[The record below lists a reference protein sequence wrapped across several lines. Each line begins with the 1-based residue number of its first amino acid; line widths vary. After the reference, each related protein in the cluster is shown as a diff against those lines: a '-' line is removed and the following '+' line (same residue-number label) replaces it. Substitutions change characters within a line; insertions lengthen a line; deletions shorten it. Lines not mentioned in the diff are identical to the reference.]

1 MDLTLKSTN
10 NDTALLNLVYSAQ
23 LIADTF
29 AKGLEDNNCL
39 LISTVQLHQKIND
52 TIKDVT
58 DLTEPVY
65 NTPEELV
72 NKVTLP
78 KADSLNPLVAGVI
91 QSSKERCFNCKVS
104 LPKLSFK
111 GDLDFSLDDMK
122 AHIQLY
128 KDLFNFQKI
137 NPCQAIDM
145 FKYQCIPDVLR
156 LIALLLNAY
165 LMITSLRRL
174 AGLSLSVFIKGIISA
189 LLGKLIASVNISLN
203 LGQLNLSC
211 FIEYLNQILAAIPST
226 DNIVANF
233 TSEQIIGLIEALPI
247 EVQRNLIATYLD
259 NTYLVPDDGPYYSRN
274 KLSILASRIPKSD
287 LSGLLELNGFNTSAT
302 DALNNLTPDL
312 NKQVRDASTELNT
325 IVTESTAKASN
336 LIEKFN
342 QRAFKR
348 TVRDTNE
355 EIKTAQQGLDSLF
368 KDLSDTVNNAVG
380 TFNGFIEQIQSL
392 KAYFECELTRSS
404 DDLLSLMTE
413 LNKVIKMLNLLSS
426 VVYALAKKD
435 VRKKCQKASVA
446 NKLSTGAKLTEDEL
460 LLKDFLQ
467 DFYQKQVEIVA
478 TEEENIEI
486 LVYERPIIT
495 GLPKI
500 SLLDCSIDS
509 FIKDHTLDA
518 VIERALKDVLAETED
533 KRKIVDEQP
542 WESYVFPNLTG
553 GTVFQEELK
562 TLTDILYSKPDIIP
576 TTSFDTKQSFN
587 IKPNYQEN
595 KNNILNNTVKCTSI
609 ADVLNILDNLEGL

>member
-10 NDTALLNLVYSAQ
+10 NDTSLLNLVYSAQ

-174 AGLSLSVFIKGIISA
+174 TGLSLSVFIKGIISA
-189 LLGKLIASVNISLN
+189 LLGKLIASVSISLN

-274 KLSILASRIPKSD
+274 TLSILASRIPKSD

-312 NKQVRDASTELNT
+312 NKQVSDASTELNT

-518 VIERALKDVLAETED
+518 VVERALKDVLAETED

-562 TLTDILYSKPDIIP
+562 TLTDILYSKPDIP

>member
-165 LMITSLRRL
+165 LMITSLRKL

-259 NTYLVPDDGPYYSRN
+259 NTYLVPDDGPYYSKN
-274 KLSILASRIPKSD
+274 TLSILASSIPKSD

-312 NKQVRDASTELNT
+312 NKQVSDASTELNT

-562 TLTDILYSKPDIIP
+562 TLTDILYSKPDIP

>member
-10 NDTALLNLVYSAQ
+10 NDTSLLNLVYSAQ

-174 AGLSLSVFIKGIISA
+174 TGLSLSVFIKGIISA

-274 KLSILASRIPKSD
+274 TLSILASRIPKSD

-312 NKQVRDASTELNT
+312 NKQVSDASTELNT

-518 VIERALKDVLAETED
+518 VVERALKDVLAETED

-562 TLTDILYSKPDIIP
+562 TLTDILYSKPDIP

>member
-10 NDTALLNLVYSAQ
+10 NDTSLLNLVYSAQ

-174 AGLSLSVFIKGIISA
+174 TGLSLSVFIKGIISA

-274 KLSILASRIPKSD
+274 TLSILASRIPKSD

-312 NKQVRDASTELNT
+312 NKQVSDASTELNT

-368 KDLSDTVNNAVG
+368 KDLSETVKNNVG
-380 TFNGFIEQIQSL
+380 TSNGFIEQIQSL
-392 KAYFECELTRSS
+392 ATILP
-404 DDLLSLMTE
+404 L
-413 LNKVIKMLNLLSS
+413 
-426 VVYALAKKD
+426 
-435 VRKKCQKASVA
+435 
-446 NKLSTGAKLTEDEL
+446 
-460 LLKDFLQ
+460 
-467 DFYQKQVEIVA
+467 EI
-478 TEEENIEI
+478 
-486 LVYERPIIT
+486 
-495 GLPKI
+495 
-500 SLLDCSIDS
+500 
-509 FIKDHTLDA
+509 
-518 VIERALKDVLAETED
+518 
-533 KRKIVDEQP
+533 
-542 WESYVFPNLTG
+542 
-553 GTVFQEELK
+553 
-562 TLTDILYSKPDIIP
+562 
-576 TTSFDTKQSFN
+576 TT
-587 IKPNYQEN
+587 
-595 KNNILNNTVKCTSI
+595 
-609 ADVLNILDNLEGL
+609 

>member
-10 NDTALLNLVYSAQ
+10 NDTSLLNLVYSAQ

-58 DLTEPVY
+58 DLTDPVY

-165 LMITSLRRL
+165 LMITGLRRL

-247 EVQRNLIATYLD
+247 EVQRNLITTYLD
-259 NTYLVPDDGPYYSRN
+259 NTYLTPDDGPYYSRN
-274 KLSILASRIPKSD
+274 TLSILASRIPKSD
-287 LSGLLELNGFNTSAT
+287 LTGLLELNGFNTSAT

-312 NKQVRDASTELNT
+312 NKQVSDASTELNT

-392 KAYFECELTRSS
+392 KAYFECELARSS

-562 TLTDILYSKPDIIP
+562 TLTDILYSKPDIP

>member
-10 NDTALLNLVYSAQ
+10 NDTSLLNLVYSAQ

-259 NTYLVPDDGPYYSRN
+259 NTYLVPDDGPYYSKN
-274 KLSILASRIPKSD
+274 TLSILASRIPKSD

-312 NKQVRDASTELNT
+312 NKQVSDASTELNT

-392 KAYFECELTRSS
+392 KAYFECELARSS

-562 TLTDILYSKPDIIP
+562 TLTDILYSKPDIP

>member
-10 NDTALLNLVYSAQ
+10 NDTSLLNLVYSAQ

-58 DLTEPVY
+58 DLTDPVY

-165 LMITSLRRL
+165 LMITGLRRL

-247 EVQRNLIATYLD
+247 EVQRNLITTYLD
-259 NTYLVPDDGPYYSRN
+259 NTYLTPDDGPYYSRN
-274 KLSILASRIPKSD
+274 TLSILASRIPKSD

-312 NKQVRDASTELNT
+312 NKQVSDASTELNT

-392 KAYFECELTRSS
+392 KAYFECELARSS

-562 TLTDILYSKPDIIP
+562 TLTDILYSKPDIP

>member
-10 NDTALLNLVYSAQ
+10 NDTSLLNLVYSAQ

-259 NTYLVPDDGPYYSRN
+259 NTYLVPDDGPFYSKN
-274 KLSILASRIPKSD
+274 TLSILASRIPKSD
-287 LSGLLELNGFNTSAT
+287 LTGLLELNGFNTSAT

-312 NKQVRDASTELNT
+312 NKQVSDASTELNT

-562 TLTDILYSKPDIIP
+562 TLTDILYSKPDIP

>member
-10 NDTALLNLVYSAQ
+10 NDTSLLNLVYSAQ

-165 LMITSLRRL
+165 LMITSLRKL

-259 NTYLVPDDGPYYSRN
+259 NTYLVPDDGPYYSKN
-274 KLSILASRIPKSD
+274 TLSILASRIPKTD
-287 LSGLLELNGFNTSAT
+287 LVGLLELNGFNTSAT
-302 DALNNLTPDL
+302 DVLNNLKPDL
-312 NKQVRDASTELNT
+312 NKQVSDASTELNT

-562 TLTDILYSKPDIIP
+562 TLTDILYSKPDIP

>member
-10 NDTALLNLVYSAQ
+10 NDTSLLNLVYSAQ

-174 AGLSLSVFIKGIISA
+174 TGLSLSVFIKGIISA

-274 KLSILASRIPKSD
+274 TLSILASRIPKSD

-312 NKQVRDASTELNT
+312 NKQVSDASTELNT

-404 DDLLSLMTE
+404 DDLLSLITE

-562 TLTDILYSKPDIIP
+562 TLTDILYSKPDIP